1 MGVQTPDLLR
11 QVMQVLGAA
20 EVDFSNQARAVLQ
33 VLVAQLP
40 LSAASIQLCDPQR
53 GQRPLI
59 LRSSTAVA
67 TEGKAGGLS
76 VSPGWHPLHEGG
88 TLALP
93 LSDSLPPLGL
103 LCLHG
108 LATPDLL
115 APWQADLGLIRGHLA
130 RLLRGE
136 LLLRQERRDKARL
149 QFLAELSRRINQAQS
164 LRQMVSELLGTLVRE
179 GKVVFAAV
187 HPSETD
193 PLLLSPQ
200 SELLSDYRSGRAA
213 LQQLARN
220 VNAQVLEARQ
230 TVQREAFEEEELRH
244 LNLPFRALGLPLLFQ
259 QQLLGSLVIVTQR
272 SADSEDGAAP
282 GVDAP
287 FFCDLAVQVAEAWG
301 RISAMQ
307 NLARVSR
314 DKDRKL
320 REISFLYQISQAM
333 HGTRG
338 LDELVHYILSV
349 TVLPQGPG
357 CERAMLFMVN
367 ERSRFLQGMLAVTR
381 DQAEDGWAPPL
392 CLHESGHPLV
402 PRDIQA
408 TQQNSALSRMVRQ
421 QRLPLDDAL
430 SPLARAARTGQ
441 VILAGAGD
449 ESANTVGDLRLG
461 TYLCVPLRGRDRVL
475 AVLLTDNCESALQF
489 DDEDRHF
496 LELFASQ
503 AGAAMESAMLV
514 QQLKN
519 AHHELRAAQENL
531 LQTEKLATLGEF
543 AASVAHELKNPL
555 VCVGGFAQRLL
566 KQIPPGTPGWDY
578 AEIIAR
584 EVRRVEDMLNNILSF
599 SKRRMMCFEECNIIE
614 VIASALSLVSREL
627 TEADISIHQEF
638 LPDLPPIVGDAAQL
652 RQVLINLLTNAR
664 DAMGEGGT
672 LSIRAYSSTLRGDP
686 AITVEVADTG
696 GGIAPEVLRNI
707 FNPFFTTKDSGT
719 GLGLPICH
727 RIMEHHRGIL
737 AVFNNGQGATFS
749 LQIPQAR
756 KKNQTS

>member
-20 EVDFSNQARAVLQ
+20 DLDFSHQARAVLQ
-33 VLVAQLP
+33 VLTAQLP
-40 LSAASIQLCDPQR
+40 VSAASLQLNEPHR
-53 GQRPLI
+53 GRRCQI
-59 LRSSTAVA
+59 LRSSTSVS
-67 TEGKAGGLS
+67 TEGKAGGPSL
-76 VSPGWHPLHEGG
+76 SPGWHPLHDGG
-88 TLALP
+88 TLVFS
-93 LSDSLPPLGL
+93 LSDQLPQLGL

-108 LATPDLL
+108 LAGPERL

-130 RLLRGE
+130 LLARGE
-136 LLLRQERRDKARL
+136 LQLRQERREKARL
-149 QFLAELSRRINQAQS
+149 QFLAEISRRINQAQS
-164 LRQMVSELLGTLVRE
+164 LRQMVSELLNTLVRE
-179 GKVVFAAV
+179 GKTVFAAV
-187 HPSETD
+187 RPAAAD
-193 PLLLSPQ
+193 PLLSPH
-200 SELLSDYRSGRAA
+200 SELASDFRSARHA
-213 LQQLARN
+213 LQQIADI
-220 VNAQVLEARQ
+220 VHAQALSEGRPI
-230 TVQREAFEEEELRH
+230 QRESFDEDALRH

-259 QQLLGSLVIVTQR
+259 QRLLGTLVVIGGQAIG
-272 SADSEDGAAP
+272 ADDLSPTEI
-282 GVDAP
+282 DAP

-301 RISAMQ
+301 RIAAMQ

-314 DKDRKL
+314 ENDRKL
-320 REISFLYQISQAM
+320 KEISFLYQISQAM
-333 HGTRG
+333 HGTHG

-381 DQAEDGWAPPL
+381 DLTDDGWAPPL
-392 CLHESGHPLV
+392 SVHDAGRLLV
-402 PRDIQA
+402 PRDIQE

-421 QRLPLDDAL
+421 QRLPLDEPRSA
-430 SPLARAARTGQ
+430 LARAARTGQ
-441 VILAGAGD
+441 VILTGVGD
-449 ESANTVGDLRLG
+449 EQSAAVGDLRLG

-519 AHHELRAAQENL
+519 AHHELRAAQESL

-566 KQIPPGTPGWDY
+566 KQVEQGTQAWDY

-614 VIASALSLVSREL
+614 IIGSALSLVGREL
-627 TEADISIHQEF
+627 TEAGILIEQDFNS
-638 LPDLPPIVGDAAQL
+638 DLPPILGDAAQL

-664 DAMGEGGT
+664 DAMSEGGK
-672 LSIRAYSSTLRGDP
+672 LNIRAYPSTLRGDP
-686 AITVEVADTG
+686 AVTVEVADTG
-696 GGIAPEVLRNI
+696 GGISPEVLRNI
-707 FNPFFTTKDSGT
+707 FNPFFTTKTTGT

-727 RIMEHHRGIL
+727 RIVEHHRGSL
-737 AVFNNGQGATFS
+737 SVFNNGPGATFS
-749 LQIPQAR
+749 LQIPEAR

>member
-1 MGVQTPDLLR
+1 
-11 QVMQVLGAA
+11 MQVLGAA
-20 EVDFSNQARAVLQ
+20 DLDFSHQARAVLQ
-33 VLVAQLP
+33 VLIAQLP
-40 LSAASIQLCDPQR
+40 ITAASVQFCDLQR
-53 GQRPLI
+53 GQRPKI
-59 LRSSTAVA
+59 LRSSTSLA
-67 TEGKAGGLS
+67 TEAKAAGLPLG
-76 VSPGWHPLHEGG
+76 PGWHPLHEGG
-88 TLALP
+88 TLVLS
-93 LSDSLPPLGL
+93 LSDSQPTPGL

-108 LATPDLL
+108 LTTPDLL
-115 APWQADLGLIRGHLA
+115 APWQADLGLIRSHLA
-130 RLLRGE
+130 RLLHGE
-136 LLLRQERRDKARL
+136 SLLRQEHRDKARL
-149 QFLAELSRRINQAQS
+149 QFLAEISRRINQAQS
-164 LRQMVSELLGTLVRE
+164 LRQMVSELLNTLVRE
-179 GKVVFAAV
+179 SNAVFAAV
-187 HPSETD
+187 HPCETD
-193 PLLLSPQ
+193 RLLLSPQ
-200 SELLSDYRSGRAA
+200 SELSSDYRSGRAA
-213 LQQLARN
+213 MQQIAEI
-220 VNAQVLEARQ
+220 VHAQVLEQRQ
-230 TVQREAFEEEELRH
+230 TVRRESFDEDGLRH
-244 LNLPFRALGLPLLFQ
+244 LSLPLCALGLPLLFQ
-259 QQLLGSLVIVTQR
+259 QRLLGSLVIITN
-272 SADSEDGAAP
+272 SSCDTEEGAAA

-314 DKDRKL
+314 ENDRKL

-333 HGTRG
+333 HGTHG
-338 LDELVHYILSV
+338 LDELVHYVLSV

-381 DQAEDGWAPPL
+381 DQAEDSWEPPL
-392 CLHESGHPLV
+392 TIDESGHMLV

-408 TQQNSALSRMVRQ
+408 AQQNSALSRMVRQ
-421 QRLPLDDAL
+421 QRLPLDDSR
-430 SPLARAARTGQ
+430 SPVARAARTGQ
-441 VILAGAGD
+441 VILTGGAD
-449 ESANTVGDLRLG
+449 EATTAVGDLRLG
-461 TYLCVPLRGRDRVL
+461 AYLCVPLRGRDRVL

-566 KQIPPGTPGWDY
+566 KQIPQGTPGWDY

-599 SKRRMMCFEECNIIE
+599 SKRRMMCFEECNLIE
-614 VIASALSLVSREL
+614 IIASALSLVSREL
-627 TEADISIHQEF
+627 TEADIAIQQDFH
-638 LPDLPPIVGDAAQL
+638 PDLPPIVGDPAQL

-664 DAMGEGGT
+664 DAMSEGGI
-672 LSIRAYSSTLRGDP
+672 LSIRTYPSTLRGDP

-696 GGIAPEVLRNI
+696 GGISPEVLRNI

-749 LQIPQAR
+749 LQLPQAR